1 MGRQPRVD
9 TPCPVHAGVHTHPL
23 PSASWDT
30 HTLTQCMLGY
40 IPPPY
45 SSHWNA
51 FLFRNAFTLFEIDR
65 MGIYYCLLLFVS
77 YPVRFHVCGPKMELE
92 VTDDDQT
99 VVNIPVKESLNYRN
113 YKRIYKALCHFL
125 LPLMSSHCDT
135 KTFFCISFFPC
146 NWSLL
151 LDTNVIGQV
160 KILTFFNICR
170 TSMINKSLEELV

>member
-40 IPPPY
+40 IPPPS

-65 MGIYYCLLLFVS
+65 MAIYYCLLLFVS

-125 LPLMSSHCDT
+125 LPLMSTHCDT

-146 NWSLL
+146 N
-151 LDTNVIGQV
+151 
-160 KILTFFNICR
+160 
-170 TSMINKSLEELV
+170 